1 MSQVQVIDRDAIV
14 AELIGRLV
22 PALQPEEIH
31 LFGSQARDEAR
42 PDSDYDVLV
51 IVGSSD
57 EPAYRREQA
66 AYRALWGLGA
76 PVDVLVLTRAE
87 FERQARVATSLPA
100 TVRREGRRVYAA

>member
-1 MSQVQVIDRDAIV
+1 MSQVQVTNRDSVV

-22 PALQPEEIH
+22 PALRPEEIY

-87 FERQARVATSLPA
+87 FERQARVVASLPA